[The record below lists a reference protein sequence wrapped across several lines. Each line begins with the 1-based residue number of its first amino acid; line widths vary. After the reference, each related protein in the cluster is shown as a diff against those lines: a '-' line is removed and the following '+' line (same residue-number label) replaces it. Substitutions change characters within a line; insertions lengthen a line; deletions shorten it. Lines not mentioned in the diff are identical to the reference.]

1 MYICYYGCNE
11 KWRKCVTSKD
21 MFYAIR
27 ETVKKHPDTIYAIMD
42 NFDFREI
49 PKMYVRIATCE
60 KLREKDI
67 INYLETQP
75 QRWDKVR
82 YYFLNKKP
90 KFLGFLY
97 Q

>member
-1 MYICYYGCNE
+1 
-11 KWRKCVTSKD
+11 

-49 PKMYVRIATCE
+49 PKMYVHIATSE
-60 KLREKDI
+60 KLKERDI
-67 INYLETQP
+67 LNYMETQF
-75 QRWDKVR
+75 QRWNKIR
-82 YYFLNKKP
+82 FQFLEKKP
-90 KFLGFLY
+90 KFLGFL